1 MGYEFLQRLRE
12 GDYVVLNW
20 AGTERLERVERTTKT
35 QVCVAGMRFR
45 KADGRRTPHI
55 KHDMCFIAESTPVK
69 EAKLKARQ
77 ERAALLYK
85 IEQYNYSQLTLAQ
98 LRRLANML
106 EEMEVENE

>member
-20 AGTERLERVERTTKT
+20 ADTERLERVERTTKT
-35 QVCVAGMRFR
+35 QVCVAGVRFR
-45 KADGRRTPHI
+45 RANGRRTPHI
-55 KHDMCFIAESTPVK
+55 RHDMCFIAEATPEKVV
-69 EAKLKARQ
+69 KLKERQ

-85 IEQYNYSQLTLAQ
+85 IEQHNYSQLTLAQ

-106 EEMEVENE
+106 EEMEDRK